1 MWTDSCVLGWA
12 LLAQAAAPAAG
23 GTGGV
28 EISSVW
34 DFIVKGGPVMI
45 PIGLASLIG
54 LAVFVERAICLRRAA
69 VIPPGLIQALRPLMN
84 GQRGRQ
90 GAALD
95 LCQRDGSPIALVLF
109 AAIRHLHEPPER
121 LEKRVFE
128 AGEREVFKL
137 RKNVRVLSV
146 ITSVSTLLGLL
157 GTIFG
162 MIRAFQTVAA
172 SPDALGRTELLARG
186 IYEAL
191 ITTCAGLIVAIPAL
205 IAYHWILARIDAL
218 VTEIDRLALEF
229 IDEYAMRMPAAQAR
243 AAAPTGSVP
252 SADERSPDESDEPEL
267 MPQPEPAAAAR

>member
-1 MWTDSCVLGWA
+1 MWTDFCVLGWA
-12 LLAQAAAPAAG
+12 LLAQAAAPAG
-23 GTGGV
+23 GADGV
-28 EISSVW
+28 EINSVW

-45 PIGLASLIG
+45 PIGLASLVG

-69 VIPPGLIQALRPLMN
+69 VIPPGFMDALRPLVS
-84 GQRGRQ
+84 GQSLRHS
-90 GAALD
+90 AALD
-95 LCQRDGSPIALVLF
+95 LCRRDGSPIALVLS
-109 AAIRHLHEPPER
+109 AAIRHLREPHER
-121 LEKRVFE
+121 LEKRVVE

-137 RKNVRVLSV
+137 RKNVRVLSIV
-146 ITSVSTLLGLL
+146 TSVSTLLGLL

-218 VTEIDRLALEF
+218 VAEIDRLTLEF
-229 IDEYAMRMPAAQAR
+229 IEEHAHRAPTLQAR
-243 AAAPTGSVP
+243 AAAPAGDGS
-252 SADERSPDESDEPEL
+252 SAGKRSADEPEL
-267 MPQPEPAAAAR
+267 ALEPEPAATG